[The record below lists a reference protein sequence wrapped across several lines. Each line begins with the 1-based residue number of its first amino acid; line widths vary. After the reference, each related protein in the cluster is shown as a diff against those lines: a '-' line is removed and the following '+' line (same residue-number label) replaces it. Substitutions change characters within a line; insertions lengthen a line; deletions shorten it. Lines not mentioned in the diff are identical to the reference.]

1 MLIAVQTSAFEVLP
15 MSLRLCVSTRF
26 VFFLGET
33 PLLLTHFSINFLML
47 RVFQI

>member
-15 MSLRLCVSTRF
+15 MSLRLSVSTRF
-26 VFFLGET
+26 FFLGEA